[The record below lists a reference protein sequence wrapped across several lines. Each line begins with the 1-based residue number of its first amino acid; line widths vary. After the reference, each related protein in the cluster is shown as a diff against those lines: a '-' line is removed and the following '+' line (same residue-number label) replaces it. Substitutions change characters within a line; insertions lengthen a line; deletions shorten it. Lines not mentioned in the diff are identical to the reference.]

1 MVFSLLRPKYSN
13 LEQYLLI
20 HVNNVII
27 LESSPSGLQKKE
39 DIQVRF
45 VCSYLIK
52 SISKEEDI
60 VDPNCWRWPC
70 LDCTVLRPT
79 IF

>member
-1 MVFSLLRPKYSN
+1 MVFLRPKYSN
-13 LEQYLLI
+13 LEQYLVI
-20 HVNNVII
+20 QVNNVII

-45 VCSYLIK
+45 VRSYLIK
-52 SISKEEDI
+52 SISKEEEI

-70 LDCTVLRPT
+70 LGCTVLRPT